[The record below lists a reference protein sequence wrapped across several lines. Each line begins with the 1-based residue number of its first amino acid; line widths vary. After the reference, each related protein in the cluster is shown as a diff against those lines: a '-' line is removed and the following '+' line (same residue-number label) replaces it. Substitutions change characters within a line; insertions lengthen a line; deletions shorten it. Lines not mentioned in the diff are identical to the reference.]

1 MQNLWS
7 KSRRAISLL
16 LVMAMLTSVSPLQV
30 FAEEAETASV
40 TEATETMPETS
51 AEPETETLPE
61 ESAEEQAPA
70 EPEEPVTEPVQEE
83 LPAETS
89 EPETTPA
96 EQPESNEAADAAGN
110 VTTPAEESQPVEEAP
125 AEEQPVEEPAE
136 EPAPVEETTPA
147 VQTQTVNGQAGNA
160 SAAVTAE
167 LPAGAA
173 VQMSAMESPLSE
185 GELLSLLGEGEGT
198 EIRDVQAY
206 DIALTAA
213 DGSEL
218 SLQDGQ
224 TAAVVLSGLEISA
237 DEGET
242 VYAAHLKADG
252 TADMGSVDAA
262 AGTATFTVSSFS
274 PFVVVTVG
282 SAETTETVDAEAVAQ
297 TLQLDVQ
304 NLSAEEEDQV
314 TLTLEFHN
322 CINLVHD
329 WKWSHEVHTVQVTVN
344 SSELDEYW
352 ELDAAELANK
362 VIGRDVFNTAD
373 FWLNG
378 HKQPVVSG
386 DGDSWNAEL
395 YVNVG
400 SWSKVPGEYPLHYE
414 SGDPWNEEVA
424 GGALYQIQN
433 RSTQLAVAYVFKNI
447 EGTKTGVLA
456 PAQAMETSVAVNGVA
471 AAIFFVKAP
480 AGQTV
485 SEVSFANGTKGKV
498 YPIEE
503 LSNKVGAYDFS
514 SEIASAKAEG
524 YTHAFYFSEW
534 AGNESRWFSVELDSV
549 VYGITYELNGGS
561 LPAGT
566 SNPSEY
572 RVSDLGEGIHLVN
585 PTRNGYKFLGWS
597 LKGSSEEPNPDYII
611 DESFIGDLTLV
622 ANWEADTA
630 TVTFL
635 DDNGEL
641 LAVLTGVTGEA
652 ISADE
657 YPNPVRVGHDFAG
670 WHDAQGNLVSTLP
683 QTFPA
688 GDTVYTASWSVKTN
702 LTYTINYYRDSV
714 AEGNLLGT
722 VSGTGTFGTTVQYNA
737 AQYLPAGYVIT
748 SGAEGELTIADG
760 EQANVVDVVYVRNGA
775 LTYTVRYL
783 EDGTGRELASAKTVG
798 GQTYGDSV
806 TVTASDIPGYS
817 LMSVNPQTITIGSGE
832 NVVTFYYK
840 EVGTENILPIVETP
854 ADFTAPTAPVAG
866 VAVAAAAAPAAGDE
880 DTAADEEVIED
891 TETPLAEAPAEEETI
906 EENDTPLAGA
916 NSTWALLNLLLA
928 AAVVLGGALRIVFL
942 TRKRETAGSKRILW
956 GVACLIPMM
965 GAAAAFALTENVT
978 GTMVF
983 ADRWTLLMVIIAAI
997 QAAVVVLSTREEDRS
1012 EKADA

>member
-16 LVMAMLTSVSPLQV
+16 LVVAMLTSVSPLQV
-30 FAEEAETASV
+30 FAEEAETAVV
-40 TEATETMPETS
+40 TESTEAMSETS
-51 AEPETETLPE
+51 EEPETETLPE
-61 ESAEEQAPA
+61 EPAEEQVPA
-70 EPEEPVTEPVQEE
+70 ETEETVTEPVQEE

-89 EPETTPA
+89 EPETAPV
-96 EQPESNEAADAAGN
+96 EQPESNEAADAAGD
-110 VTTPAEESQPVEEAP
+110 VTVPAEEGQPVEETPAEELPVEEPVEENAP
-125 AEEQPVEEPAE
+125 AEETA
-136 EPAPVEETTPA
+136 PA

-173 VQMSAMESPLSE
+173 VQMSAVDSPLSE
-185 GELLSLLGEGEGT
+185 AELLSLLGEGEDA

-206 DIALTAA
+206 DVALVAA
-213 DGSEL
+213 DGSAL
-218 SLQDGQ
+218 SLQDGR
-224 TAAVVLSGLEISA
+224 TAAVVLSGLEISV
-237 DEGET
+237 GESEK

-252 TADMGSVDAA
+252 TVDMGSVDAA

-282 SAETTETVDAEAVAQ
+282 SAEATETVDAAAVAQ
-297 TLQLDVQ
+297 TMQLDVQ
-304 NLSAEEEDQV
+304 PLSVEEEDQV
-314 TLTLEFHN
+314 TLNLEFHN

-329 WKWSHEVHTVQVTVN
+329 WKWTHEVRTVQVTVN

-352 ELDAAELANK
+352 KLDAAELANK
-362 VIGRDVFNTAD
+362 VIGRDVFNTVD

-378 HKQPVVSG
+378 HKQPIVSG
-386 DGDSWNAEL
+386 NGDTWNVEL

-400 SWSKVPGEYPLHYE
+400 SWNKVPGEYPLHYE
-414 SGDPWNEEVA
+414 SGDPWNDEVA

-433 RSTQLAVAYVFKNI
+433 RSTQLTVAYVFKNAS
-447 EGTKTGVLA
+447 GTESGTLA
-456 PAQAMETSVAVNGVA
+456 PAEAMETSLAVNGVA

-485 SEVSFANGTKGKV
+485 SEVSFANGTKGNV

-503 LSNKVGAYDFS
+503 LSNRVGAYDFS
-514 SEIASAKAEG
+514 SEIANAKADG

-566 SNPSEY
+566 SNPTEY

-585 PTRNGYKFLGWS
+585 PARNGYKFLGWS

-611 DESFIGDLTLV
+611 DESFIGDLAFV
-622 ANWEADTA
+622 ANWEAETA
-630 TVTFL
+630 TITFL

-652 ISADE
+652 ISAEE

-670 WHDAQGNLVSTLP
+670 WYDAQGNLVSNLP
-683 QTFPA
+683 QTFPV
-688 GDTVYTASWSVKTN
+688 GNTVYTASWSVKTN
-702 LTYTINYYRDSV
+702 LTYTVNYYRDSV

-722 VSGTGTFGTTVQYNA
+722 VSGTGTFGTTVQYDP

-760 EQANVVDVVYVRNGA
+760 EQVNVVNVVYVRNGE
-775 LTYTVRYL
+775 LSYTVRYL
-783 EDGTGRELASAKTVG
+783 EDGTARELASAKTVG

-866 VAVAAAAAPAAGDE
+866 VAVAAAAAPAAGEE
-880 DTAADEEVIED
+880 DAADEEVIED
-891 TETPLAEAPAEEETI
+891 TETPLAEAPVEEEAI
-906 EENDTPLAGA
+906 EENDTPLAGT
-916 NSTWALLNLLLA
+916 STAWALLNLLLA
-928 AAVVLGGALRIVFL
+928 AVVVLGGALRIVFL

-956 GVACLIPMM
+956 GVACLIPMI
-965 GAAAAFALTENVT
+965 GAAVAFVLTENMT

-997 QAAVVVLSTREEDRS
+997 QAAVVVLSTREENRS